1 MIGDSS
7 SNWVQV
13 KSGVPQG
20 SVLGPTLFL
29 AFINDFPEN
38 INSTIRLFAD
48 DAKLF
53 RPIKTENDKEI
64 LQNDINKLCEWS
76 DKWQLNF
83 NVNKCRVLHV
93 GNRNLKYDYQMSIGP
108 ELPNITQTQIQK
120 DLGVYFQQDASFKEH
135 ISKAVKKA
143 NRILGLIKRNF
154 TQIDSNMLITL
165 YKSLVRPILEYGCQV
180 WSPMTEN
187 LNNQIESVQRRMTK
201 IMRNLKKKSYPERL
215 KTLGIPTL
223 KFRRL
228 RADMIQIYKIL
239 HDIDAKPPE
248 LLLNLSEEPRT
259 RGNSLKLKKV
269 SVNTSLRQSSW
280 TIRSINWWNQLPDNV
295 VQAPSVNSFKSRLNT
310 HWKDLEIKFGDNES

>member
-1 MIGDSS
+1 
-7 SNWVQV
+7 
-13 KSGVPQG
+13 
-20 SVLGPTLFL
+20 
-29 AFINDFPEN
+29 
-38 INSTIRLFAD
+38 
-48 DAKLF
+48 
-53 RPIKTENDKEI
+53 
-64 LQNDINKLCEWS
+64 
-76 DKWQLNF
+76 
-83 NVNKCRVLHV
+83 
-93 GNRNLKYDYQMSIGP
+93 
-108 ELPNITQTQIQK
+108 
-120 DLGVYFQQDASFKEH
+120 
-135 ISKAVKKA
+135 
-143 NRILGLIKRNF
+143 
-154 TQIDSNMLITL
+154 MLITL

-180 WSPMTEN
+180 WSPMTKN
-187 LNNQIESVQRRMTK
+187 LNNQIESVQRRITK
-201 IMRNLKKKSYPERL
+201 IMRNLKKQSYPERL